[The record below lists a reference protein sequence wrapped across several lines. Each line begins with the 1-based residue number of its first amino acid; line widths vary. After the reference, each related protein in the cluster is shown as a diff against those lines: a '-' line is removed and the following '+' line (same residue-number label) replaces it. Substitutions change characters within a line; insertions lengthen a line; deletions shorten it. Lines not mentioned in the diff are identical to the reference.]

1 MLLVHPRQAVQDTV
15 RRMGSV
21 VATLL
26 LGNSGCTSGDDADA
40 GSDGDG
46 DGDGEAEA
54 EAEAASASSSRH
66 GLWSTFKCVVRARAL
81 LRPPLCQSKA

>member
-1 MLLVHPRQAVQDTV
+1 
-15 RRMGSV
+15 MGSV

-46 DGDGEAEA
+46 DGEA
-54 EAEAASASSSRH
+54 EAEAASATSSRH